1 MIDNAEVAP
10 YNQRQLIHDINVVIL
25 ETLFDVTRVADPTG
39 RGRFVVEGLA
49 TLRENLL
56 HPAILFFF
64 LGLVASLLK
73 SDLKMPTEISK
84 GLSLYLLIAIGFKG
98 GLELARAGVSSQFIV
113 TAVVAIA
120 LGLLLPVIAFGL
132 LRRLVDLTNA
142 AAIAA
147 HYGSVSVVTFVTAT
161 VFLDARGIA
170 YEPYLVAVLALME
183 SPAIIA
189 GVCLARYFVPQPDP
203 KERKP
208 AHAIGIV
215 AGAVPSFV
223 LDRTL
228 LREAFLNASI
238 VLLAGSFVVGFL
250 SQESAV
256 AAVQPVLVDPFQ
268 GVLALFLL
276 DMGLGAG
283 RRLGGFRM
291 VGPRLALFGIVMPL
305 LGGGVGAIAGALVG
319 LSPGGVT
326 LFAVL
331 MASAS
336 YIAVPAAMRLAL
348 PEANPGLY
356 LTLALAITFPFNVV
370 IGIPIY
376 HALAQVITGWI

>member
-1 MIDNAEVAP
+1 MDG
-10 YNQRQLIHDINVVIL
+10 LS
-25 ETLFDVTRVADPTG
+25 TLSD
-39 RGRFVVEGLA
+39 
-49 TLRENLL
+49 NLL

-64 LGLVASLLK
+64 LGMAAALAK
-73 SDLKMPTEISK
+73 SDLKMPGEMSK

-98 GLELARAGVSSQFIV
+98 GLELARAGVSSQFVV
-113 TAVVAIA
+113 TATVAVL

-161 VFLDARGIA
+161 VFLDARGIG
-170 YEPYLVAVLALME
+170 YEPYMIAVLALME

-189 GVCLARYFVPQPDP
+189 GVCLARYYVRQPLAE
-203 KERKP
+203 KRKP
-208 AHAIGIV
+208 VHALGIV
-215 AGAVPSFV
+215 AGAVPTLGF
-223 LDRTL
+223 DRAL
-228 LREAFLNASI
+228 LREVFLNGSI
-238 VLLAGSFVVGFL
+238 VLIAGSFIIGFL
-250 SQESAV
+250 AQESAV
-256 AAVQPVLVDPFQ
+256 ASVQPVLIDPFQ

-283 RRLGGFRM
+283 RRLGDFRL
-291 VGPRLALFGIVMPL
+291 VGARLALFGIVMPL
-305 LGGGVGAIAGALVG
+305 LGGSIGAVAGALIG
-319 LSPGGVT
+319 LSLGGVT

-356 LTLALAITFPFNVV
+356 LTLSLAITFPFNVV
-370 IGIPIY
+370 AGIPIY
-376 HALAQVITGWI
+376 HALAQVIQAWA